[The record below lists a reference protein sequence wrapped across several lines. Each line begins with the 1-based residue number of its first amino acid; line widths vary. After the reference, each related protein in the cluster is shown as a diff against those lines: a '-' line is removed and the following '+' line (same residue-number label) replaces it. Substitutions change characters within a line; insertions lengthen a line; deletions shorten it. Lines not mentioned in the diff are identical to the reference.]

1 MEPATKAST
10 RSVARFLPILGW
22 LPTYRPAWLRSDL
35 MAGIT
40 VGAFA
45 VPENLA
51 YAGLAG
57 LPVQYGMYAS
67 MMAMAAYAFFGT
79 SRQLAVGATSALS
92 IMVAGTLGALALSPD
107 DYVNAAQFTA
117 IIVAVLAIGA
127 GLLRAGFVV
136 NFISESVLTGFK
148 AGAALF
154 IASSQLAKLFGIEGV
169 QGNFFERIWN
179 VLSHLDETNGW
190 ALGLGLIGIAL
201 LLGGER
207 RFPKLPVAL
216 IVVLLSIALM
226 SFTDLAANHGIKL
239 AGHIPSGFPDVG
251 IPSFPS
257 GYGTELTALAFGCFL
272 LSYVEGFAAARAF
285 ATRHK
290 YKIDPDQ
297 ELIACG
303 AANLAGGVGQG
314 YVVGGSMSRSA
325 VSDSSGAKTPL
336 AGGFAAILLLIVM
349 LFLTG
354 IFSDLPETILA
365 AVVLVAVRSLID
377 VPALR
382 RLAQLSRVEFGAAML
397 TLLGV
402 LTFDMLKGII
412 IGTVFSLLAL
422 VYRASRPHI
431 AVLGRIPGTDAF
443 GDIHR
448 HPENQVVPG
457 VLAYRVDGTLFY
469 ANASA
474 VKEDVLSRVEGQD
487 PPISLVVLALD
498 ATPSIDLSAID
509 MLEELAGELTGR
521 NVQIRVADVDGPV
534 RDTLRQAGLADELGL
549 NGTHTTIPGA
559 IAAWQATR
567 DGERSPQPAS
577 V

>member
-1 MEPATKAST
+1 MAHAIEKPTGGI
-10 RSVARFLPILGW
+10 VRFLPILGW
-22 LPTYRPAWLRSDL
+22 LPTYQPAWLRSDL
-35 MAGIT
+35 MAGVT

-57 LPVQYGMYAS
+57 LPAQYGMYAS
-67 MMAMAAYAFFGT
+67 MLAMAAYAIFGT
-79 SRQLAVGATSALS
+79 SRQLAVGVTSALS
-92 IMVAGTLGALALSPD
+92 IMVAGTLGGLALSPD
-107 DYVNAAQFTA
+107 DYADAAQLTA
-117 IIVAVLAIGA
+117 IIVAVVAVGA
-127 GLLRAGFVV
+127 GLLRAGFIV
-136 NFISESVLTGFK
+136 NFISEAVLAGFK

-154 IASSQLAKLFGIEGV
+154 IASSQLSKLFGIEGV
-169 QGNFFERIWN
+169 QGNFFERVWN

-190 ALGLGLIGIAL
+190 ALALGLVGIAL

-226 SFTDLAANHGIKL
+226 SWTDLAADHDIKL
-239 AGHIPSGFPDVG
+239 AGNIPRGLPDIG
-251 IPSFPS
+251 LPNYPS
-257 GYGTELTALAFGCFL
+257 GYGAELTALALGCFL

-290 YKIDPDQ
+290 YKLDPDQ

-303 AANLAGGVGQG
+303 ATNLAAGLGQG

-365 AVVLVAVRSLID
+365 AVVLVAVRSLVD

-382 RLAQLSRVEFGAAML
+382 RLAQLSRVEFAAAML

-402 LTFDMLKGII
+402 LTFDMLTGII
-412 IGTVFSLLAL
+412 IGAGFSLLAL
-422 VYRASRPHI
+422 VFRASRPHV

-443 GDIHR
+443 GDVQR
-448 HPENQVVPG
+448 HPENEPVPG

-469 ANASA
+469 ANAST
-474 VKEDVLSRVEGQD
+474 VKEDVLSRIGGQD
-487 PPISLVVLALD
+487 PPISLLVLALD

-509 MLEELAGELTGR
+509 MLQELAAELADR
-521 NVQIRVADVDGPV
+521 DVQIRVADVDGPV
-534 RDTLRQAGLADELGL
+534 RDTLRLAGLADELGL
-549 NGTHTTIPGA
+549 DGAHTTIPAA
-559 IAAWQATR
+559 IAAWQRT
-567 DGERSPQPAS
+567 SPPKHRPEPVA

>member
-179 VLSHLDETNGW
+179 VLSHLDETNGRRHPQLPKRIRHRIDG
-190 ALGLGLIGIAL
+190 AGIRL
-201 LLGGER
+201 L
-207 RFPKLPVAL
+207 P
-216 IVVLLSIALM
+216 
-226 SFTDLAANHGIKL
+226 
-239 AGHIPSGFPDVG
+239 
-251 IPSFPS
+251 
-257 GYGTELTALAFGCFL
+257 
-272 LSYVEGFAAARAF
+272 
-285 ATRHK
+285 
-290 YKIDPDQ
+290 
-297 ELIACG
+297 
-303 AANLAGGVGQG
+303 
-314 YVVGGSMSRSA
+314 
-325 VSDSSGAKTPL
+325 PL
-336 AGGFAAILLLIVM
+336 
-349 LFLTG
+349 
-354 IFSDLPETILA
+354 
-365 AVVLVAVRSLID
+365 
-377 VPALR
+377 LR
-382 RLAQLSRVEFGAAML
+382 RRIRGGAGLRHAAQVQ
-397 TLLGV
+397 
-402 LTFDMLKGII
+402 D
-412 IGTVFSLLAL
+412 
-422 VYRASRPHI
+422 RP
-431 AVLGRIPGTDAF
+431 RSGTDRLRR
-443 GDIHR
+443 GQPR
-448 HPENQVVPG
+448 RRGRPG
-457 VLAYRVDGTLFY
+457 
-469 ANASA
+469 
-474 VKEDVLSRVEGQD
+474 
-487 PPISLVVLALD
+487 
-498 ATPSIDLSAID
+498 
-509 MLEELAGELTGR
+509 
-521 NVQIRVADVDGPV
+521 
-534 RDTLRQAGLADELGL
+534 LRRRG
-549 NGTHTTIPGA
+549 
-559 IAAWQATR
+559 
-567 DGERSPQPAS
+567 
-577 V
+577 